1 MLSKTKGCVSLR
13 LSKTDYTKVNRLRGP
28 QADTTCVTSVIKAP
42 SPFFATDTRISTN
55 NTTKNPCKF
64 VNPWLE

>member
-28 QADTTCVTSVIKAP
+28 QADTTCVTTV
-42 SPFFATDTRISTN
+42 
-55 NTTKNPCKF
+55 TTKMQRDYKPKPSRSF
-64 VNPWLE
+64 RFSKQTLKVFSPS